1 MYCGAQVRDM
11 RIYPDFSLIS
21 DQFPWPST
29 SSPQLPSILVQ
40 VSRPMSC
47 LHPPPPH
54 LAPGSY
60 CLQTRLLV
68 TTSRILHYA
77 TTPYSHS
84 AALIPVVCLSKQYI
98 GGQVYSKHFEYYY
111 LIPIPA
117 IPPGHLPFP
126 FISTCQGYPRKCSFA
141 LAHLHELSVLRIV
154 LFHLY
159 LGPSTGHIHLPFVST
174 RQGFPSQSSLVTI
187 SRVPLLAAYGSLRRC
202 NIRTL
207 RSRKGQ

>member
-1 MYCGAQVRDM
+1 M

-98 GGQVYSKHFEYYY
+98 GGQGTSAYFLFASSAPILPIFCTSLRSLLQALRILLSHPYSSHSTRS
-111 LIPIPA
+111 
-117 IPPGHLPFP
+117 PPLPVHLDVPG
-126 FISTCQGYPRKCSFA
+126 ISPK
-141 LAHLHELSVLRIV
+141 VLRAYR
-154 LFHLY
+154 H
-159 LGPSTGHIHLPFVST
+159 
-174 RQGFPSQSSLVTI
+174 SSLTVLTDYSVDLIFRFCGLKSGVDHTSATYQWPGCLRTI
-187 SRVPLLAAYGSLRRC
+187 YLHLLF
-202 NIRTL
+202 
-207 RSRKGQ
+207 